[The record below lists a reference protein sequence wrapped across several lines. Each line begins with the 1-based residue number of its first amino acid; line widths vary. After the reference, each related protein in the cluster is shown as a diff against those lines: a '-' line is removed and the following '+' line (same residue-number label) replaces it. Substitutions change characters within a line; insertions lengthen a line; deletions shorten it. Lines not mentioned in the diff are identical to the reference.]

1 MAEMTDE
8 QLQKTAD
15 FYGIS
20 MEDARYRQATCLAQG
35 DNPQDPICVGCA
47 RRPNEILA
55 YIDAAQGSEHDP
67 PPSPEQVRLYVIY
80 EEGTYNE
87 HNGHFLCDECYIR
100 NGMPS
105 SERGWVC
112 P

>member
-20 MEDARYRQATCLAQG
+20 MEDARYRICQAHTG
-35 DNPQDPICVGCA
+35 DPHDPICVGCA
-47 RRPNEILA
+47 RRPSEIQE
-55 YIDAAQGSEHDP
+55 YIDACTDGEDVPVTSADE
-67 PPSPEQVRLYVIY
+67 VRWYVISN
-80 EEGTYNE
+80 EGTYNE
-87 HNGHFLCDECYIR
+87 HNGHFLCDDCYIR